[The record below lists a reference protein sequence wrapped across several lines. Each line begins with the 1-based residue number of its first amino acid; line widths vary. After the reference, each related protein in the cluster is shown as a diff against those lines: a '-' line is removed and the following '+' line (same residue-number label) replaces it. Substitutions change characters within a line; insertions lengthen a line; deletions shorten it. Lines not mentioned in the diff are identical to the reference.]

1 MKNFL
6 GLLFQ
11 RRGYRVG
18 EGMRG
23 RVHKISIIAGGEVSI
38 VIRCGMDEPHA
49 RHLLQGSLVEFFET
63 REGVAPAIPN
73 TVSPPPPDTAPPL
86 PVDPLMTE
94 SGDMIE
100 RRIECEG
107 DVRCVER

>member
-86 PVDPLMTE
+86 P
-94 SGDMIE
+94 
-100 RRIECEG
+100 